1 MRATRTAEVLALAA
15 LGLGLF
21 GGGLRAQSAVDAPQ
35 PAASSPVAPSTGA
48 DYSAAQ
54 QYNLANAYARSGR
67 TALAVLAYERAR
79 VLAPTDPDLRWNL
92 HRVRES
98 AGLPESTGNWLEE
111 YGRFADPNTMYWLG
125 IVGLAL
131 GGCCLL
137 AVGRF
142 PRFRGWLVAGAVVGC
157 AAVGASLFNA
167 AATFPVLSEL
177 VALQPAPASVSP
189 VAGADPLFTIPA
201 ATTVRLLDRH
211 GDFELIRDSQGHEGW
226 VASGDLAAVIP
237 EDSRGSN

>member
-1 MRATRTAEVLALAA
+1 MRATRPSGALLVAM

-21 GGGLRAQSAVDAPQ
+21 AGGSRAQTAVDVQ
-35 PAASSPVAPSTGA
+35 TPAGA
-48 DYSAAQ
+48 GYSAAQ
-54 QYNLANAYARSGR
+54 QYNLGNAYARSGR

-92 HRVRES
+92 HRARES
-98 AGLPESTGNWLEE
+98 AGLPDSTENWLEE

-125 IVGLAL
+125 IIGLAL
-131 GGCCLL
+131 VGCCLL
-137 AVGRF
+137 ARARL
-142 PRFRGWLVAGAVVGC
+142 PRFRGLLVAGAVFGC

-177 VALQPAPASVSP
+177 VALQPAPAGVSP

-201 ATTVRLLDRH
+201 AATVRLLDRH

-226 VASGDLAAVIP
+226 VAARDLAAVIA
-237 EDSRGSN
+237 DD